1 MGTII
6 LLSAI
11 LDEVI
16 SDENRLFMPVS
27 CIGIFLF
34 MYMLHVMGFKRNA
47 FSITVGSVSKYTIEC
62 VKMPILILDDMGYV
76 IMKNSYAKEFF
87 GDVQEN

>member
-1 MGTII
+1 
-6 LLSAI
+6 
-11 LDEVI
+11 
-16 SDENRLFMPVS
+16 MPVS

-76 IMKNSYAKEFF
+76 IMKNSYAKKSFLEMCRKTRIS
-87 GDVQEN
+87 D